1 MSFPEFAWVIL
12 RHGSH
17 FFFIQRSV
25 HSRHWPLHW
34 GFPGGKREDDE
45 DIFRAAQREIQEET
59 GVEIDEKDIVSQIT
73 ISANYIDGERRNTLF
88 LFDTWQGNPENLEP
102 KIHSDIGWFTLDDL
116 PEPMISHVREWL
128 FSLLDGKERLDYDG
142 IWE

>member
-1 MSFPEFAWVIL
+1 
-12 RHGSH
+12 
-17 FFFIQRSV
+17 V

-45 DIFRAAQREIQEET
+45 DIFTAAKREMQEET
-59 GVEIDEKDIVSQIT
+59 GVEVEEQDIIST
-73 ISANYIDGERRNTLF
+73 ISISAEYIDGERRNTLF
-88 LFDTWQGNPENLEP
+88 LFDSWQWNPENLEP
-102 KIHSDIGWFTLDDL
+102 KIHSDIGWFTLDEL

-142 IWE
+142 MDR